1 MDNDI
6 MELDYLRYLE
16 ASIEEQ
22 TSLENFVNK
31 CVGINESTSIN
42 EQLQVFTEGV
52 VDTMRTNWQKFKVWV
67 KKVWARFLEKLAN
80 TFSNPQG
87 YLEQYKDIILNKKVK
102 DNYEVTIPDHSVG
115 VKRILGGE
123 TIPKIQANTIYSFC
137 KSVTASHSET
147 GDNGQVDAEKFK
159 EYVNNNIENMPTI
172 KAVHELFKKA
182 DADLGD
188 NNQAESALKQYFLG
202 GEAIRMKTN
211 DARLN
216 MADMY
221 EFCHDNDKIRANIEN
236 EQHNFE
242 TNCDT
247 IINDFEKFLKD
258 GYAEAKKAQTEQPKN
273 NEPKP
278 TTGDKNASEEAEKV
292 AKEIEKDK
300 GTNTPGNPGTQ
311 PPAANPGVKPTGGE
325 SAMLTEADKSLQ
337 RVETGST
344 SSNSTSGSNT
354 GSTRTNAVNASV
366 NSTMSGKYDDKE
378 NYQSGGNVAG
388 KEMAASIK
396 NIDAFAT
403 GLKNE
408 FNNFKTTT
416 ALVFKAKAGAAL
428 EIFTDYMSLIRAHVQ
443 DYVGNTKNVADNKAT
458 DRQTN
463 YNNNPQP
470 QGGGSNS

>member
-22 TSLENFVNK
+22 ASLENFVNK

-137 KSVTASHSET
+137 KSVTASYSET

-172 KAVHELFKKA
+172 KAVHDLFKKA

-221 EFCHDNDKIRANIEN
+221 EFCHDNAKIRANIEN

-300 GTNTPGNPGTQ
+300 GTNTPGNPGT
-311 PPAANPGVKPTGGE
+311 PSPAANPGVKPTGGE

-344 SSNSTSGSNT
+344 SSNSASGSNT

-470 QGGGSNS
+470 QGGGE